1 LTLVI
6 TAATLF
12 AGVRVASSQQ
22 PAAHEASTDRTSF
35 PSVCDNQRSN
45 EPTRAVL
52 RLVCQQPQFIPGPSS
67 PADTIVIGFVG
78 GYTKADDAKRP
89 EVLFAEYL
97 QEHYS
102 TAIHAR
108 VFGNHDDK
116 KALDYIV
123 QLLDTDHDGSLSEE
137 ERRSARIIIYG
148 HSWGASETAAFAKE
162 LGRHSI
168 PVLLTIQLDI
178 IPKPGQRPDQI
189 SPNVETAI
197 NIYQPK
203 GPLHGKSKIVA
214 SDPAKTK
221 ILGNFRMTYGPRSVN
236 CDNYSWF
243 VRTFNKP
250 HHQVENDPH
259 VWDHVASLI
268 DLEVSGSGP
277 LPAAGFPSGETRTP
291 SSIVDNER

>member
-1 LTLVI
+1 MLV
-6 TAATLF
+6 AAAAFF
-12 AGVRVASSQQ
+12 AGVQVASSQQ
-22 PAAHEASTDRTSF
+22 PAAHDASTDQSSF
-35 PSVCDNQRSN
+35 HSVCNDERSN

-52 RLVCQQPQFIPGPSS
+52 RLVCQRQQFIPGQSS

-78 GYTKADDAKRP
+78 GFTKADDAKRP
-89 EVLFAEYL
+89 EVLFAAYL
-97 QEHYS
+97 REHYTNS
-102 TAIHAR
+102 IHAR
-108 VFGNHDDK
+108 VFGNHEDK
-116 KALDYIV
+116 KALSYIT
-123 QLLDTDHDGSLSEE
+123 QLLDTDHDGSLSDK
-137 ERRSARIIIYG
+137 ERERARIIIYG
-148 HSWGASETAAFAKE
+148 HSWGASETAAFARE

-189 SPNVETAI
+189 SPNVESAI

-214 SDPAKTK
+214 SDPARTK
-221 ILGNFRMTYGPRSVN
+221 ILGNVRMTYGPRAVN

-259 VWDHVASLI
+259 VWDQVASLI
-268 DLEVSGSGP
+268 ASEVSGVGP
-277 LPAAGFPSGETRTP
+277 LPAANHAAGETRNPP
-291 SSIVDNER
+291 SSAIDEEH